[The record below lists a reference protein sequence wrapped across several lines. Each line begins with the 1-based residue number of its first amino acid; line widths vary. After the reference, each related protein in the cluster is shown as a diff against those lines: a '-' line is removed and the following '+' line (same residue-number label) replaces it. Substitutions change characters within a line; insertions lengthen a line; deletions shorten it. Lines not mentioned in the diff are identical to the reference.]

1 MFTEQDYRNYFDE
14 LENIFKKALTI
25 YTDLLNEIGDQSVR
39 NKLHPLT
46 LESSEAFRF
55 IRTQKGNFSSKTT

>member
-1 MFTEQDYRNYFDE
+1 MFTDQDYRNYFDE
-14 LENIFKKALTI
+14 LENIVKKALTI

-46 LESSEAFRF
+46 LESSDAFKF
-55 IRTQKGNFSSKTT
+55 IRTQKEKFSSKTT